1 MDIAVTYHPGQE
13 QTTPAAQRSAG
24 AVARVE
30 IYRDMPAAE
39 PAWRRLEDARP
50 LATPYQRFDLLAAW
64 QRHVGAR
71 TGVTP
76 FIVAGFDH
84 AGEPLFLWPFG
95 RAKTGPLELVRFL
108 GSKHANFNIGLWR
121 RDSVAAIG
129 ARELHDILARVA
141 DHGVDLVALFNQPL
155 SWDGVANPFA
165 LLPHQPSVDMSA
177 HLTFERGEKDALSG
191 ALTASMRSR
200 LRGKERKLQ
209 KLDGYRYLPA
219 TSTADIDRLLERFFA
234 LKSSH
239 MAAQGLNNVFAEA
252 GAAEF
257 LRDACHR
264 KFPDGRPLIEIHALE
279 GGGELLALF
288 GATAD
293 DYRFSS
299 MFNTYTPGEHA
310 RHSPGLVLLALM
322 VRESAKRGLGSF
334 DLGVGRAE
342 YKSYFCREP
351 QPLFDSFLPLSA
363 RGRLAALAFGST
375 FTARRVIKQN
385 PTLWSAVQTLRRVRA
400 RG

>member
-1 MDIAVTYHPGQE
+1 MDIAVSYHPGRE
-13 QTTPAAQRSAG
+13 QTTPADRRTANV
-24 AVARVE
+24 VARVE
-30 IYRDMPAAE
+30 IYRDMAAAE
-39 PAWRRLEDARP
+39 PSWRHLEQGRP

-64 QRHVGAR
+64 QRHVGAS

-76 FIVAGFDH
+76 FIVTGFDH

-95 RAKTGPLELVRFL
+95 RAKTGPLAVVRFL

-121 RDSVAAIG
+121 RDSVAAMDVPTL
-129 ARELHDILARVA
+129 RDILARVA
-141 DHGVDLVALFNQPL
+141 GDRVDLVALLNQPL
-155 SWDGVANPFA
+155 SWDGLANPFA

-177 HLTFERGEKDALSG
+177 HLTFARGEKDVLDG

-209 KLDGYRYLPA
+209 KLDGYRYLQA
-219 TSTADIDRLLERFFA
+219 TNAEDIDRLLECFFA
-234 LKSSH
+234 LKSGH
-239 MAAQGLNNVFAEA
+239 MATQGLNNVFAEA

-257 LRDACHR
+257 LREACHR
-264 KFPDGRPLIEIHALE
+264 KLPDGRPSIEIHALE
-279 GGGELLALF
+279 GAGEVLALF

-310 RHSPGLVLLALM
+310 KHSPGLVLLAHM
-322 VRESAKRGLGSF
+322 VRDSATRGLRSF

-351 QPLFDSFLPLSA
+351 QPLFDSFLPLSV
-363 RGRLAALAFGST
+363 RGRLAATAFAAT
-375 FTARRVIKQN
+375 FAARRVIKQN
-385 PTLWSAVQTLRRVRA
+385 PTLWSAVQALRRVRA
-400 RG
+400 RS

>member
-1 MDIAVTYHPGQE
+1 MNIAVSYHPGQE
-13 QTTPAAQRSAG
+13 QATPAAARSAG

-30 IYRDMPAAE
+30 IYLDMPAAE
-39 PAWRRLEDARP
+39 PAWRHLEDRRP

-76 FIVAGFDH
+76 FIVTGFDH

-95 RAKTGPLELVRFL
+95 RARTGPLELISFL
-108 GSKHANFNIGLWR
+108 GSKHANFNIGVWR
-121 RDSVAAIG
+121 RDSIAAIG
-129 ARELHDILARVA
+129 ARELRDILGRVA
-141 DHGVDLVALFNQPL
+141 DHGVDLIALFNQPL

-165 LLPHQPSVDMSA
+165 LLPHQPAVDMSA
-177 HLTFERGEKDALSG
+177 HLTYARGDEDALNG

-209 KLDGYRYLPA
+209 KLDGYCYLQP
-219 TSTADIDRLLERFFA
+219 TSSADIDRLLADFFA

-239 MAAQGLNNVFAEA
+239 MAAQGLNNAFAEE

-257 LRDACHR
+257 LREACHG

-288 GATAD
+288 GAT
-293 DYRFSS
+293 
-299 MFNTYTPGEHA
+299 
-310 RHSPGLVLLALM
+310 
-322 VRESAKRGLGSF
+322 
-334 DLGVGRAE
+334 
-342 YKSYFCREP
+342 
-351 QPLFDSFLPLSA
+351 
-363 RGRLAALAFGST
+363 
-375 FTARRVIKQN
+375 
-385 PTLWSAVQTLRRVRA
+385 
-400 RG
+400 

>member
-1 MDIAVTYHPGQE
+1 MNIAVSYHPGQE
-13 QTTPAAQRSAG
+13 QATPAAARSAG
-24 AVARVE
+24 AVARVD
-30 IYRDMPAAE
+30 IYLDMPAAE
-39 PAWRRLEDARP
+39 PAWRHLEDGRP
-50 LATPYQRFDLLAAW
+50 FATPYQRFDLLAAW

-76 FIVAGFDH
+76 FIVTGFDH

-95 RAKTGPLELVRFL
+95 RARTGPLELISFL
-108 GSKHANFNIGLWR
+108 GSKHANFNVGVWR

-129 ARELHDILARVA
+129 ARELRDILARVA
-141 DHGVDLVALFNQPL
+141 DHGVDLIALFNQPL

-165 LLPHQPSVDMSA
+165 LLPHQPAVDMSA
-177 HLTFERGEKDALSG
+177 HLTFARGEEDALNG

-209 KLDGYRYLPA
+209 KLDGYCYLQP
-219 TSTADIDRLLERFFA
+219 TSSADIDRLLADFFA

-239 MAAQGLNNVFAEA
+239 MAAQGLNNAFAEE

-257 LRDACHR
+257 LREACHG

-299 MFNTYTPGEHA
+299 MFNTYTLGENG
-310 RHSPGLVLLALM
+310 RHSPGLVLLAHM
-322 VRESAKRGLGSF
+322 VRDSAKRGSRSF

-351 QPLFDSFLPLSA
+351 QPLFDSFLPLSVC
-363 RGRLAALAFGST
+363 GRLAALVFGTT
-375 FTARRVIKQN
+375 FAARRVIKQN